1 MKSFFRFLV
10 ILVTIASC
18 SSCITSA
25 IVSSNRRHINDIDRR
40 NVHLTGKTVQKVGR
54 HSALMSTDLND
65 VVCIIGDFTEYYDGM
80 RINDYFRR
88 SGTYEYRSVTGSL
101 RYVPIFVRSRDYK
114 KYLVIAEELD
124 AQRESEKTRKDDHS
138 FGSI

>member
-1 MKSFFRFLV
+1 
-10 ILVTIASC
+10 
-18 SSCITSA
+18 
-25 IVSSNRRHINDIDRR
+25 
-40 NVHLTGKTVQKVGR
+40 
-54 HSALMSTDLND
+54 MSTDLND